1 MPIDPMIAR
10 GVEPL
15 TFGNTLMQI
24 SALKQRDRSLDQ
36 DAQYQ
41 NALMQDRQQ
50 ARTDQQAMRTADDEE
65 DAQWEAAIQAGDLD
79 GAFRIDPQATS
90 LYANWKKSQEPGG
103 QDIKVGQYNPGDY
116 TPQSWA
122 QFLQSKDPAGLQR
135 QYAPPAP
142 PQPILINTPAYG
154 AGLVDRRTGQPITQ
168 FTTPQEEQAAI
179 GDRRAAQETGLQRA
193 KSEADLPRVQANA
206 ADMRNVLGQLKS
218 AEGLRYV
225 FGAYSLA
232 PIVPG
237 TPQADAHAI
246 WEQVQGKAFLEAFNT
261 LKGGGQITEKEGEK
275 ATAAIT
281 RLSNRRQ
288 SLGGAMKAIKD
299 LEDVVTS
306 AEQRAKQKTASGEG
320 ATRRRFNP
328 ETGKIE

>member
-1 MPIDPMIAR
+1 MP
-10 GVEPL
+10 
-15 TFGNTLMQI
+15 
-24 SALKQRDRSLDQ
+24 
-36 DAQYQ
+36 
-41 NALMQDRQQ
+41 
-50 ARTDQQAMRTADDEE
+50 
-65 DAQWEAAIQAGDLD
+65 QWEAAIQAGDLD

-135 QYAPPAP
+135 QYAPHAP

-154 AGLVDRRTGQPITQ
+154 AGLVDRGTGQPVAQ
-168 FTTPQEEQAAI
+168 FTTPEQEQTAI
-179 GDRRAAQETGLQRA
+179 ADRRAAQETGAQRA

-206 ADMRNVLGQLKS
+206 ADMRNVLGQLKN

-281 RLSNRRQ
+281 RLSNRKQ

-299 LEDVVTS
+299 LEDVVTQPS
-306 AEQRAKQKTASGEG
+306 SGPN
-320 ATRRRFNP
+320 RRRGRGRRDTP
-328 ETGKIE
+328 QVQP